1 MLSSILSNAL
11 RPTRARRR
19 KPVSDPQFLAIG
31 KVLRPHGVR
40 GELRLEV
47 YTGTPTHLKDVETVY
62 VGDKQSPYPLE
73 SSRLHQKIL
82 LIKLKGCDDRE
93 QADAF
98 RGQIIAIARADAAP
112 LRAGQ
117 YYHHQIIG
125 LTVISDE
132 GEQLG
137 TITEIIE
144 TGANDVY
151 VVKNGDEELLL
162 PAISSVIL
170 KIEPP
175 QMIVHLLDGLR

>member
-1 MLSSILSNAL
+1 
-11 RPTRARRR
+11 
-19 KPVSDPQFLAIG
+19 
-31 KVLRPHGVR
+31 VLRPQGVR
-40 GELRLEV
+40 GELRLEI
-47 YTGTPTHLKDVETVY
+47 YTGSPAHLKDVATVY
-62 VGDKQSPYPLE
+62 VGDEQSPHPLE

-82 LIKLKGCDDRE
+82 LIKLKGCDDRQ
-93 QADAF
+93 QADQF
-98 RGQIIAIARADAAP
+98 RGQVVAIARADAAP

-137 TITEIIE
+137 SITEIIE

>member
-1 MLSSILSNAL
+1 M
-11 RPTRARRR
+11 
-19 KPVSDPQFLAIG
+19 
-31 KVLRPHGVR
+31 LRPHGVR

-47 YTGTPTHLKDVETVY
+47 YTGTPTHLKEVETVY
-62 VGDKQSPYPLE
+62 VGDKQRPYPLE

-93 QADAF
+93 QADQL
-98 RGQIIAIARADAAP
+98 RGQVIAIARKDAAP

-125 LTVISDE
+125 LTVISE
-132 GEQLG
+132 AGQPLG

>member
-1 MLSSILSNAL
+1 M
-11 RPTRARRR
+11 RRQ
-19 KPVSDPQFLAIG
+19 KKVPDPQFLAIG
-31 KVLRPHGVR
+31 RVLRPHGVR

-47 YTGTPTHLKDVETVY
+47 YTGSPAHLNDVETVY
-62 VGDKQSPYPLE
+62 VGDKQSPQPLE

-82 LIKLKGCDDRE
+82 LIKLAGCDTRE
-93 QADAF
+93 QADDF
-98 RGQIIAIARADAAP
+98 RGQVIAIARADAAP

-125 LTVISDE
+125 LTVISDD

-137 TITEIIE
+137 TVSEIIE

-151 VVKNGDEELLL
+151 VVKNDDEELLL

-175 QMIVHLLDGLR
+175 QMVVHLLDGLRR

>member
-1 MLSSILSNAL
+1 M
-11 RPTRARRR
+11 
-19 KPVSDPQFLAIG
+19 
-31 KVLRPHGVR
+31 LRPHGVR

-47 YTGTPTHLKDVETVY
+47 YTGSPTHLKKVETVY
-62 VGDKQSPYPLE
+62 VGDKQRPHPLE

-82 LIKLKGCDDRE
+82 LIKLKGCDDRQ
-93 QADAF
+93 QADEF
-98 RGQIIAIARADAAP
+98 RGQVIAIARTDAAP

-137 TITEIIE
+137 TLTEIIE

-151 VVKNGDEELLL
+151 VVKNGDKELLL

-175 QMIVHLLDGLR
+175 QIVVHLLDGLR

>member
-1 MLSSILSNAL
+1 MSKAL
-11 RPTRARRR
+11 RPPRARRR
-19 KPVSDPQFLAIG
+19 KSESDPQFLAIG
-31 KVLRPHGVR
+31 KVLRPQGVR
-40 GELRLEV
+40 GELRLEI
-47 YTGTPTHLKDVETVY
+47 YTGSPAHLKDVETVY
-62 VGDKQSPYPLE
+62 VGDEQSPYPLE

-93 QADAF
+93 QADSF

-117 YYHHQIIG
+117 FYHHQIIG
-125 LTVISDE
+125 LAVISDE

-137 TITEIIE
+137 SITEIIE